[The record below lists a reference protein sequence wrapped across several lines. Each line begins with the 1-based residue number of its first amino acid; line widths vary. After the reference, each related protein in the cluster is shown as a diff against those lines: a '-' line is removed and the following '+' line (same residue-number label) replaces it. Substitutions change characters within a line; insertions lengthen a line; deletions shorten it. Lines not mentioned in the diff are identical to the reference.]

1 MLNSGEGVCS
11 TPFTVVKL
19 ILRTFNSGN
28 SCGVSTVAL
37 KFEYKLTGRRSILI
51 LLCYNIYCY
60 FKGYITVILSRESDI
75 YCRNRSDIHLCISIQ
90 SEVNIAFVE
99 ASRVFYEDS
108 VCIGYIKVG
117 CTVSARIR
125 RQSLYHNGFFA
136 DSRPVIIY

>member
-1 MLNSGEGVCS
+1 MLNSGEGICS

-19 ILRTFNSGN
+19 ILRTLNSGN
-28 SCGVSTVAL
+28 CCGVSTVAL
-37 KFEYKLTGRRSILI
+37 KFEYKFARRRSVLI
-51 LLCYNIYCY
+51 LLCYNIYCN
-60 FKGYITVILSRESDI
+60 FKGYIAVILSRESDI
-75 YCRNRSDIHLCISIQ
+75 YYRSRADILLCISIQ
-90 SEVNIAFVE
+90 SEVNIAFVK

-125 RQSLYHNGFFA
+125 RQSLYYNGFFA